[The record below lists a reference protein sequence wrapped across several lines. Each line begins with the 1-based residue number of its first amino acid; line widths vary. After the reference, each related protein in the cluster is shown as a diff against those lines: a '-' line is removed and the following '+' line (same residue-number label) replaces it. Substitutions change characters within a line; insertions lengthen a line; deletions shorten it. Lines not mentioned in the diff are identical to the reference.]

1 MTRKC
6 APPKQQRGVAL
17 IVVLLLLSLMTL
29 LAVQMTE
36 RLHLNF
42 YRVENQI
49 QNQQAYW
56 YAQGMEELAKVAI
69 KQGIDDSDTVNLSQ
83 AWATQGQRYPLDGGE
98 AIGDIIDRQACFNLN
113 ALSGVQPTTGS
124 STKPYIVT
132 VLQTLIE
139 ETGVDSYDAEVVADS
154 VWEYVDTDERV
165 NAAFGAGDSTY
176 EGFRPPYLPPRD
188 WMADASELR
197 AVNGV
202 TATIFDKVRHQVC
215 AIPTTTLA
223 INVNTLY
230 EHQAPILVA
239 LFSSRLSLSDAQ
251 KLIADR
257 PYDGWDSVDDF
268 LGVSQLGSI
277 DATIKDQAKEF
288 LAISSDYFQMDTEVL
303 VDRSRVRLVALLKR
317 DSEDTVTVVRRR
329 YGGISERISDNQ
341 AK

>member
-1 MTRKC
+1 MMRKC
-6 APPKQQRGVAL
+6 APPRQQRGVAL

-113 ALSGVQPTTGS
+113 ALSGVQPETGS

-139 ETGVDSYDAEVVADS
+139 ETGVESYDAEVVADS
-154 VWEYVDTDERV
+154 VWEYVDTDEKV

-202 TATIFDKVRHQVC
+202 TAAIFDKVRHQVC

-230 EHQAPILVA
+230 EQQAPILVA
-239 LFSSRLSLSDAQ
+239 LFSPRLSLSDAQ

-257 PYDGWDSVDDF
+257 PYDGWDNVEAF
-268 LGVSQLGSI
+268 LGESQLASI
-277 DATIKDQAKEF
+277 DSSIKDKAKEF
-288 LAISSDYFQMDTEVL
+288 LAVSSNYFQMDTEVL

-317 DSEDTVTVVRRR
+317 DSEDSVTVVRRR